1 MQVKH
6 NDMIVEAWQISDD
19 TAPAVWVQ
27 DALQKGIVTWQS
39 KADNQLRLHE
49 PDSIGNCGDYLVKNG
64 PAFKIVKAP
73 EFTSDYQTLG

>member
-27 DALQKGIVTWQS
+27 DALQKGIVT
-39 KADNQLRLHE
+39 
-49 PDSIGNCGDYLVKNG
+49 
-64 PAFKIVKAP
+64 
-73 EFTSDYQTLG
+73 

>member
-27 DALQKGIVTWQS
+27 DAL
-39 KADNQLRLHE
+39 
-49 PDSIGNCGDYLVKNG
+49 
-64 PAFKIVKAP
+64 
-73 EFTSDYQTLG
+73 

>member
-39 KADNQLRLHE
+39 KAYNQLRLHE
-49 PDSIGNCGDYLVKNG
+49 PDSIGNCGDYLIKNG

-73 EFTSDYQTLG
+73 EFTSEYQTLG